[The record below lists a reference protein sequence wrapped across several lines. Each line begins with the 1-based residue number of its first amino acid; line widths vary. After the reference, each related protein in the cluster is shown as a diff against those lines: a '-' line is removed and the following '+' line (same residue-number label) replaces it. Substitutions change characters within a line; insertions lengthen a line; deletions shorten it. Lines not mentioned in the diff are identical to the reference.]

1 MKEKIYNDGSSKTK
15 YIYYKYAEAN
25 LLIGL
30 EYNGDMCYYL
40 RDVTGEIIALVS
52 STGEVVCHYE
62 YDAYGNHIVLDSNN
76 TIVTSETFIGN
87 IV

>member
-1 MKEKIYNDGSSKTK
+1 
-15 YIYYKYAEAN
+15 
-25 LLIGL
+25 
-30 EYNGDMCYYL
+30 MCYYL